1 MQPRSSFF
9 VIIDYNYIRRSL
21 ILQSFIRVIL
31 ILLIVLN
38 SIVLF
43 YYLRQNKQSNK
54 TNKQRF
60 MQRYPEIDEKAYKLR
75 QQNIGNYQRVYLSS
89 RYTWYMRLA
98 VLALVVFLASGILAV
113 LDYFSLSIQMIG
125 TCFILFGISLIMLP
139 SFKTQIDFWQNYLTE
154 HPENDLKIIISP
166 LNSPLQQRRLAL
178 LLRLKILLMIEGLLI
193 ITFSFLY

>member
-1 MQPRSSFF
+1 M
-9 VIIDYNYIRRSL
+9 
-21 ILQSFIRVIL
+21 QSFIRVIL